1 MGESRGITL
10 REGSGYTVV
19 GILEDGAGLNQAVSE
34 LRKVGIGGDNLTAIL
49 KRPDPNVPEPFPE
62 GTRYILIPNDSRG
75 LGITTGF
82 AAVFVASGL
91 LFAFTTPQI
100 GVVLFLFFISV
111 AALLAVTVFTRV
123 GVMPILIDI
132 EAPANESAFWNDE
145 FERGKVLLFASTRG
159 QATLKPIW
167 EVFERQGVYFDI
179 VPKRMVP
186 QPVNEAVLH
195 RATADGSE
203 SRVEEYSETWAG
215 SK

>member
-1 MGESRGITL
+1 MGESRGITP
-10 REGSGYTVV
+10 EEASGYTVV

-34 LRKVGIGGDNLTAIL
+34 LRKVGIGGENLTAIL
-49 KRPDPNVPEPFPE
+49 KRPDPDVPEPFPE
-62 GTRYILIPNDSRG
+62 GTRYILVPDDSRG
-75 LGITTGF
+75 LGLTLGF
-82 AAVFVASGL
+82 AAVFVVSGL

-100 GVVLFLFFISV
+100 GVVLFVFFISV
-111 AALLAVTVFTRV
+111 AALLAAAVFTGV

-159 QATLKPIW
+159 QGLLKPIW

-179 VPKRMVP
+179 VAKRMVP

-195 RATADGSE
+195 RAADVSDR
-203 SRVEEYSETWAG
+203 RVEEHPETVAEN
-215 SK
+215 

>member
-1 MGESRGITL
+1 MGESRGITPE
-10 REGSGYTVV
+10 EGTGYTVV

-34 LRKVGIGGDNLTAIL
+34 LRKLGIVGENLTAIL
-49 KRPDPNVPEPFPE
+49 KRPDPDVPEPFPE
-62 GTRYILIPNDSRG
+62 GTRYILIPDDSRG
-75 LGITTGF
+75 LELTIGF
-82 AAVFVASGL
+82 AAVFVVSGL

-100 GVVLFLFFISV
+100 GVVLFVFFISV
-111 AALLAVTVFTRV
+111 AALLAAAVFTRV

-159 QATLKPIW
+159 QGLLKPIW

-179 VPKRMVP
+179 VTKRIVP

-203 SRVEEYSETWAG
+203 RHVEEHSETVAG
-215 SK
+215 S